1 MSCYHYPMRHYDAR
15 VDWDVQE
22 MLRLRQEGWSY
33 PRLGS
38 KYGRDHTT
46 IMYHC
51 LREGLVGIHAQKKAK
66 DYVVAVPKPDV
77 EKKRR
82 LEESKRLDI
91 EEMFELRRQGW
102 NYPALSEK
110 FGICKEVIFA
120 HCKKNHLTTKE
131 LLAAGVVM
139 HKKRPPLYRGLQDD
153 GEQINP
159 GKSYAEYLQEALKR
173 PTEAAYGHHIGFDML
188 QTTKDSLEMT

>member
-1 MSCYHYPMRHYDAR
+1 MSCYNYPMRHYDAR

-33 PRLGS
+33 HRLGS
-38 KYGRDHTT
+38 KYGRDHST

-66 DYVVAVPKPDV
+66 D
-77 EKKRR
+77 
-82 LEESKRLDI
+82 I
-91 EEMFELRRQGW
+91 EEMFELRQQGW
-102 NYPALSEK
+102 NYPALAEK
-110 FGICKEVIFA
+110 FGIRREAIFA

-139 HKKRPPLYRGLQDD
+139 HKKRPPVYRGLQDD

-159 GKSYAEYLQEALKR
+159 GKSYAEYLQEALQR
-173 PTEAAYGHHIGFDML
+173 PTAPYRGRICPAGGVCVYQAL
-188 QTTKDSLEMT
+188 P

>member
-1 MSCYHYPMRHYDAR
+1 MRHYDAR

-51 LREGLVGIHAQKKAK
+51 LREGLVGIHAQKKERESRK
-66 DYVVAVPKPDV
+66 ISREPERKVRVVPDTSF
-77 EKKRR
+77 
-82 LEESKRLDI
+82 L

-110 FGICKEVIFA
+110 FRVSVESVFGY
-120 HCKKNHLTTKE
+120 CKKNHLTTKE

-159 GKSYAEYLQEALKR
+159 GKTYAEYLQEALKR
-173 PTEAAYGHHIGFDML
+173 PTEAAYAQQVGFDVYG
-188 QTTKDSLEMT
+188 TD